1 MTYDVAPGT
10 QTSALISAMFKQLS
24 RGLSRSFHCRSPTE
38 QQQKWPSLQGNFAP
52 KNFSILAE
60 CWEKHV
66 QVQDKS
72 KYHHPVIQ

>member
-10 QTSALISAMFKQLS
+10 QTSALISAIFKQPS
-24 RGLSRSFHCRSPTE
+24 RGLSRSFIVEVPRSSS
-38 QQQKWPSLQGNFAP
+38 KNWPSLQGNFVP

-66 QVQDKS
+66 QVKDKS
-72 KYHHPVIQ
+72 KYHHPFIQ